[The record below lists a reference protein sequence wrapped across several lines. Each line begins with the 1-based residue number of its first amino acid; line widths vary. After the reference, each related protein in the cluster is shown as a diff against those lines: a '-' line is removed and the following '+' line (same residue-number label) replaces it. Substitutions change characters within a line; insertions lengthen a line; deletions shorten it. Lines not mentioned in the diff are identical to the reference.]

1 MAMLLGDD
9 IGDIYIKDEEDDND
23 DDDASNGDGKRCDD
37 NVTWRDRSCLRSM
50 SFAVRWETLS
60 SSIVIS

>member
-1 MAMLLGDD
+1 MLLGDD

-37 NVTWRDRSCLRSM
+37 IVT
-50 SFAVRWETLS
+50 
-60 SSIVIS
+60 